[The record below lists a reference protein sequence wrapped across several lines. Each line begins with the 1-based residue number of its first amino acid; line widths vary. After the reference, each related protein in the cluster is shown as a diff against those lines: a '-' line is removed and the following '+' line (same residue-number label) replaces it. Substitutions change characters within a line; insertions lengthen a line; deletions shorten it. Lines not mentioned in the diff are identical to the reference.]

1 MTQTQATTAFSLARD
16 SLQANESSAR
26 LGRFRR
32 RGYQRYR
39 LVSSQIDL
47 SMVWK
52 RRWFIISMLLGFAL
66 MSAPTPSGLT
76 HQGQIVLCMSIMAT
90 ILFVTEAIPLPTV
103 PLLIIVGEVL
113 LLKVDATKVAQS
125 LMTDSVLFIMGKTRP
140 GCGHQNV
147 PGLMFLLTDFRVL
160 KPFFS
165 NVFYEIPMKLIW
177 AKQHLNH
184 HVLDNHF

>member
-1 MTQTQATTAFSLARD
+1 LLSHGDNSNCKGGGMSLTQATTAFSLARD

-47 SMVWK
+47 SLVWK

-76 HQGQIVLCMSIMAT
+76 HEGQIVLCMSIMAT

-125 LMTDSVLFIMGKTRP
+125 LMTDSVL
-140 GCGHQNV
+140 
-147 PGLMFLLTDFRVL
+147 
-160 KPFFS
+160 
-165 NVFYEIPMKLIW
+165 
-177 AKQHLNH
+177 
-184 HVLDNHF
+184 